1 MNSDLKAF
9 QIGNT
14 TYFYKN
20 KKIQFIYEF
29 IGVCL
34 CVVNFYILGLLFY
47 AIVK

>member
-1 MNSDLKAF
+1 MNNDLKAF

-14 TYFYKN
+14 TYNYKN